1 MKTWR
6 RPPASDS
13 AVKEPAADL
22 AEYGGPDDV
31 EAGWVT
37 VPTGAAALVTAVV
50 RWAAWALL
58 LAGPVVGVAAWMRA
72 PAVVGVSHGAS
83 KPSVSVRD
91 TAGPAGFAELFV
103 AAFVRAGRG
112 SEASLQPY
120 FPGVR
125 DVSLASEVGA
135 HRASQLAAVRVREV
149 SDGYWSVTVAA
160 HVEPHDKEK
169 ERKNLPAAQEEPVS
183 SGEVLRYFQVP
194 VKEVGGGALVAAALP
209 AEVSAP
215 PVGEAAQLAYGPMHE
230 APRSAALA
238 QTLQAVFGAYLAGGG
253 ELDRYLSPG
262 TVISPVSP
270 APYEAVTVQ
279 RLAEAGATD
288 PFAAQS
294 ETPQD
299 GQRRRLLVQV
309 EATVTS
315 GAGWPLT
322 YAVELK
328 ARDGRWEVA
337 ALGAAPAL
345 EDQQI
350 EEEEE
355 GGGEK

>member
-1 MKTWR
+1 
-6 RPPASDS
+6 
-13 AVKEPAADL
+13 VG
-22 AEYGGPDDV
+22 YGGPDDA

-37 VPTGAAALVTAVV
+37 VSTGAAALATAVL

-58 LAGPVVGVAAWMRA
+58 IAGPVVGVGAWMRA
-72 PAVVGVSHGAS
+72 PAAVGVPHQ
-83 KPSVSVRD
+83 SVKSPVAVRD

-103 AAFVRAGRG
+103 AAYVQAGRG

-120 FPGVR
+120 YPGVR
-125 DVSLASEVGA
+125 DVSLVSEPGA
-135 HRASQLAAVRVREV
+135 HHAAQLAAVRVKEV

-160 HVEPHDKEK
+160 RVTSREEEQKKDASAGQGE
-169 ERKNLPAAQEEPVS
+169 AAG
-183 SGEVLRYFQVP
+183 SGGVLRYFQVP
-194 VKEVGGGALVAAALP
+194 VKEVGRGVLVAAALP

-215 PVGEAAQLAYGPMHE
+215 PVGEAAQLAYGPAHE
-230 APRSAALA
+230 AARSAALV
-238 QTLQAVFGAYLAGGG
+238 QTLEAVFGAYLTGSG

-270 APYEAVTVQ
+270 APYTAVTVQ
-279 RLAEAGATD
+279 RLAEAGAND
-288 PFAAQS
+288 PFAAQA
-294 ETPQD
+294 ERPRD

-309 EATVTS
+309 EAVGAS

-337 ALGAAPAL
+337 ALGAAPVL
-345 EDQQI
+345 EDPQV
-350 EEEEE
+350 E
-355 GGGEK
+355 GGEK